1 MTNHISSYSFSLI
14 GKDHL
19 RTNTPCQDHSDII
32 DLQNGWTIAA
42 IADGVGSA
50 SRSEE
55 GSKIAVASALKFCS
69 ENFPTSTDTKSVLAM
84 LLLAFHRA
92 FGDICEHAEHESTE
106 LEAFDTTLTVACF
119 YRGMLFYGHC
129 GDGGIFV
136 VNRFGEASEITT
148 PQKGE
153 DGDSMIPLRFGA
165 KYWVF
170 GQHSENV
177 PTVLLATDGVRDKIA
192 SNDFR
197 DSISKVYVP
206 LLLFLSIISDLGT
219 KARNSFISYLK
230 KLFSGDDSVTS
241 DRIYDRLLD
250 VYSSNDVAEA
260 ETVVEQIRS
269 NNELYRFISTVTDDV
284 SIAVLND
291 INVPMA
297 FDDMPS
303 EYFSDPNWRSI
314 REERHRRLYD
324 HLYTQPTC
332 TKQDFKPI
340 PSESMQHPDRTPI
353 GLKPDGGKA
362 SRPTLK
368 TPSLSTSKFE
378 HGDSKKSR
386 PTTTKGNREPLS
398 EVPHPP
404 GEQDRAL
411 DPPVVTLTGRLIRIA
426 EILLAQV
433 NKMVRFFRQAVN
445 FLRRI
450 LKRN

>member
-1 MTNHISSYSFSLI
+1 MTNHIPSYSFSLI

-32 DLQNGWTIAA
+32 HLQNGWTIAA

-119 YRGMLFYGHC
+119 YKGMLFYGHC

-206 LLLFLSIISDLGT
+206 LLLFLSIISDLGI
-219 KARNSFISYLK
+219 KALNSFISYLK
-230 KLFSGDDSVTS
+230 KLFSEDDSATS
-241 DRIYDRLLD
+241 DWIYDRLLK
-250 VYSSNDVAEA
+250 VYSSNNVADA
-260 ETVVEQIRS
+260 ETIVEQIRS

-291 INVPMA
+291 ISIPMT
-297 FDDMPS
+297 FDMPS
-303 EYFSDPNWRSI
+303 EYFSDPNWQSI
-314 REERHRRLYD
+314 REDTHRRLYP
-324 HLYTQPTC
+324 HLYTQPTPE
-332 TKQDFKPI
+332 QDSNPIPPESMPHPVQTPICFKP
-340 PSESMQHPDRTPI
+340 DV
-353 GLKPDGGKA
+353 GKA
-362 SRPTLK
+362 SAPTLE
-368 TPSLSTSKFE
+368 TPSLSTSTFE
-378 HGDSKKSR
+378 HGDSEKSR
-386 PTTTKGNREPLS
+386 PTTTKGNGEPLS
-398 EVPHPP
+398 EAPYPP

-411 DPPVVTLTGRLIRIA
+411 DPPVVTLTDRLIRIA
-426 EILLAQV
+426 EILLVQL

>member
-1 MTNHISSYSFSLI
+1 MTNHIYSYSFSLI

-19 RTNTPCQDHSDII
+19 RTNTPCQDHSGRIH
-32 DLQNGWTIAA
+32 LQNGWTIAA

-119 YRGMLFYGHC
+119 YKGMLFYGHC

-136 VNRFGEASEITT
+136 VDRFGEASEITT

-206 LLLFLSIISDLGT
+206 LLLFLSIISDLRA
-219 KARNSFISYLK
+219 KALNSFVSYLK
-230 KLFSGDDSVTS
+230 KLFSGDNSVTS
-241 DRIYDRLLD
+241 DWIYDQLLD
-250 VYSSNDVAEA
+250 VYSSNDITDA
-260 ETVVEQIRS
+260 ETIVEQIRS
-269 NNELYRFISTVTDDV
+269 NNELYRFISTITDDI

-291 INVPMA
+291 ISVPMT
-297 FDDMPS
+297 FDMPS
-303 EYFSDPNWRSI
+303 EYFSDPNWQSI
-314 REERHRRLYD
+314 RVETHRRLYP
-324 HLYTQPTC
+324 HLYPQLTHAE
-332 TKQDFKPI
+332 QDSKPI
-340 PSESMQHPDRTPI
+340 PSESMQRTDQAPI
-353 GLKPDGGKA
+353 GLKPDVRKA

-368 TPSLSTSKFE
+368 TASLSTSKFE
-378 HGDSKKSR
+378 HGDSKESR
-386 PTTTKGNREPLS
+386 PTATEGNREPLS
-398 EVPHPP
+398 EALYPP
-404 GEQDRAL
+404 GEQDRVP
-411 DPPVVTLTGRLIRIA
+411 DPPVVTLADRLIRIA
-426 EILLAQV
+426 KIILAKLI
-433 NKMVRFFRQAVN
+433 R
-445 FLRRI
+445 
-450 LKRN
+450 

>member
-1 MTNHISSYSFSLI
+1 MTNHVPSYSFSLI

-32 DLQNGWTIAA
+32 HLQNGWTIAA

-119 YRGMLFYGHC
+119 YKGMLFYGHC

-136 VNRFGEASEITT
+136 VDRFGEASEITT

-219 KARNSFISYLK
+219 KALNSFISYLK
-230 KLFSGDDSVTS
+230 KLFSGDNSVTS

-250 VYSSNDVAEA
+250 VYSSNNVADA
-260 ETVVEQIRS
+260 ETIVEQIRS
-269 NNELYRFISTVTDDV
+269 NNELYRFISTITDDI

-291 INVPMA
+291 INVPMT
-297 FDDMPS
+297 FDMPS
-303 EYFSDPNWRSI
+303 EYFSDPNWQSI
-314 REERHRRLYD
+314 REETHRRLYP
-324 HLYTQPTC
+324 HLYPQPTH
-332 TKQDFKPI
+332 TEQDSKPI
-340 PSESMQHPDRTPI
+340 PSESMQHTDQAPI
-353 GLKPDGGKA
+353 GLKPDVRKA
-362 SRPTLK
+362 SAPTLK
-368 TPSLSTSKFE
+368 TPSLSTSTFE
-378 HGDSKKSR
+378 HGDSKESQ

-398 EVPHPP
+398 EAPHPP
-404 GEQDRAL
+404 GEQDRIP
-411 DPPVVTLTGRLIRIA
+411 DPPVVTFTDRLIRIA
-426 EILLAQV
+426 EILLAQL
-433 NKMVRFFRQAVN
+433 NKMVRFFRQTVN
-445 FLRRI
+445 FLRQI

>member
-1 MTNHISSYSFSLI
+1 MTNHIPSYSFSLI

-32 DLQNGWTIAA
+32 HLQNGWTIAA

-119 YRGMLFYGHC
+119 YKGMLFYGHC

-136 VNRFGEASEITT
+136 VDRFGEASEITT

-219 KARNSFISYLK
+219 KACNSFISYLK
-230 KLFSGDDSVTS
+230 KLFSGDNSVTS
-241 DRIYDRLLD
+241 DWIYARLLD
-250 VYSSNDVAEA
+250 VYSSNNVADA
-260 ETVVEQIRS
+260 ETIVEQIRS

-291 INVPMA
+291 INVPMT
-297 FDDMPS
+297 FDMPS
-303 EYFSDPNWRSI
+303 EYFSDPNWQSI
-314 REERHRRLYD
+314 REDTHRRLD
-324 HLYTQPTC
+324 PHLYTQPTH
-332 TKQDFKPI
+332 TEQDSKPI
-340 PSESMQHPDRTPI
+340 PSESMPHPVQTPI
-353 GLKPDGGKA
+353 GFKPDVGKA
-362 SRPTLK
+362 SAPTLK
-368 TPSLSTSKFE
+368 TPSLSTSTFE
-378 HGDSKKSR
+378 HGDSKESQ

-398 EVPHPP
+398 EPSHSL
-404 GEQDRAL
+404 GEQDRAF
-411 DPPVVTLTGRLIRIA
+411 DPPVVTLTDRLIRIA

-433 NKMVRFFRQAVN
+433 NKIVRFFRQTVN
-445 FLRRI
+445 FLRQI

>member
-1 MTNHISSYSFSLI
+1 MTNHIPSYSFSLI

-32 DLQNGWTIAA
+32 HLQNGWTIAA

-119 YRGMLFYGHC
+119 YKGMLFYGHC

-206 LLLFLSIISDLGT
+206 LLLFLSIISDLGI
-219 KARNSFISYLK
+219 KALNSFISYLK
-230 KLFSGDDSVTS
+230 KLFSEDDSATS
-241 DRIYDRLLD
+241 DWIYDRLLK
-250 VYSSNDVAEA
+250 VYSSNDVADA
-260 ETVVEQIRS
+260 ETIVEQIRS

-291 INVPMA
+291 INVPMT
-297 FDDMPS
+297 FDMPS
-303 EYFSDPNWRSI
+303 EYFSDPNWQSI
-314 REERHRRLYD
+314 REETHRRLYP
-324 HLYTQPTC
+324 HLYPHPTH
-332 TKQDFKPI
+332 TEQDSKPI
-340 PSESMQHPDRTPI
+340 PSESMQHTGQAPI
-353 GLKPDGGKA
+353 GLKPDVRKA
-362 SRPTLK
+362 SAPTLE
-368 TPSLSTSKFE
+368 TPSLSTSTFE
-378 HGDSKKSR
+378 HGDSKESR

-398 EVPHPP
+398 EPSHSL

-411 DPPVVTLTGRLIRIA
+411 DPPVVTLTDRLVKIA
-426 EILLAQV
+426 EIILVQL
-433 NKMVRFFRQAVN
+433 NKIVRFFRQTVN
-445 FLRRI
+445 FLRQI

>member
-1 MTNHISSYSFSLI
+1 MTNHIPSYSFSLI

-32 DLQNGWTIAA
+32 HLQNGWTIAA

-50 SRSEE
+50 SRSDE

-119 YRGMLFYGHC
+119 YKGMLFYGHC

-206 LLLFLSIISDLGT
+206 LLLFLSIISDLGI
-219 KARNSFISYLK
+219 KALNSFISYLK
-230 KLFSGDDSVTS
+230 KLFSGDDSATS
-241 DRIYDRLLD
+241 DRIYDRLLN
-250 VYSSNDVAEA
+250 VYSSNDVADA
-260 ETVVEQIRS
+260 ETIVEQIRS
-269 NNELYRFISTVTDDV
+269 NNELYRFISTITDDI

-291 INVPMA
+291 VNVPMT
-297 FDDMPS
+297 FDMPS
-303 EYFSDPNWRSI
+303 GYFSDPNWRSI
-314 REERHRRLYD
+314 REERHRRLCD
-324 HLYTQPTC
+324 HLYIQPTRAE
-332 TKQDFKPI
+332 QDSKPI
-340 PSESMQHPDRTPI
+340 PSESMQHTVQIYI
-353 GLKPDGGKA
+353 GLKSDVGKA

-368 TPSLSTSKFE
+368 TPSPSTSKFE

-386 PTTTKGNREPLS
+386 PITTKGNREPLS
-398 EVPHPP
+398 EAPYPP

-411 DPPVVTLTGRLIRIA
+411 DPPVVTLTDRLIRIA
-426 EILLAQV
+426 EIILVQL
-433 NKMVRFFRQAVN
+433 NKIVRFFRQAVN